1 MTAAYSVDLRKK
13 IVDAYLKGNT
23 SLSKVAQKFEVNISS
38 VARYLKLY
46 QEGGDLS
53 PKKGD
58 KGRPSK
64 IDEIGYDTIKGII
77 QNKPTTTLGELSE
90 MYYKERKVKVGK
102 SVLSRACL
110 KLDLR
115 GKKLSRYAAERDRG
129 DVKKNGKNILKQS
142 KIFR

>member
-38 VARYLKLY
+38 VVRYLKLY
-46 QEGGDLS
+46 QEDGDLS
-53 PKKGD
+53 SKKGD

-64 IDEIGYDTIKGII
+64 IDEVGYDTIKKII

-90 MYYKERKVKVGK
+90 LYYKERKVKAGK
-102 SVLSRACL
+102 SVLSRVCL
-110 KLDLR
+110 KLNLR
-115 GKKLSRYAAERDRG
+115 RKKLSRYAAERDRD
-129 DVKKNGKNILKQS
+129 DVKKNGRNILKQS
-142 KIFR
+142 KMFQ